1 MPGKFSIGIG
11 NTNTTGNNT
20 SGIPLIDMLR
30 GAHNKAY
37 YKDKRVIEFLYPQ
50 NQNNKSQE
58 MESIINYQKTVWVN
72 IGPSFNTIKLND
84 KGNKK

>member
-1 MPGKFSIGIG
+1 MRH
-11 NTNTTGNNT
+11 
-20 SGIPLIDMLR
+20 R
-30 GAHNKAY
+30 GG
-37 YKDKRVIEFLYPQ
+37 VIEFLYPQ

-58 MESIINYQKTVWVN
+58 MESIINYQKTVWGN